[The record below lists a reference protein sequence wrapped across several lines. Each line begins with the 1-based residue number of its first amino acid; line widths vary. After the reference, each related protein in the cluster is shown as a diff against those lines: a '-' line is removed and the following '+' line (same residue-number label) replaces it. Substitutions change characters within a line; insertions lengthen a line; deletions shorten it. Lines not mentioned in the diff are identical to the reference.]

1 MADQYRGG
9 AATPGA
15 GRDDADSLI
24 GPSTNSVPSSGATL
38 YPNPSAP
45 PPGSTDERLQNE
57 EIWRREL
64 DSVYLRSN

>member
-45 PPGSTDERLQNE
+45 PPGSADERLQNE
-57 EIWRREL
+57 ELWRREL
-64 DSVYLRSN
+64 ESVYLRSN